1 MIGGNANVNGSAYS
15 SGSGGLGRPS
25 RPSYGMDDSYASN
38 SSSKKSSSSKS
49 SSSSKGSSSKKSSS
63 SSTSSAQEEAEQ
75 FEETIDW
82 IVTAIDRLERAID
95 TLDLKAS
102 STYRSWSSRNK
113 NLTSEISKVTQEI
126 NLQQQGYNRYL
137 KQANSVGLSSS
148 WAKLV
153 REGKVDIST
162 IKDEDLKSKIDD
174 YQQWL
179 KFSGH
184 LIYLIAGTSPQ
195 PCFAT
200 T

>member
-38 SSSKKSSSSKS
+38 
-49 SSSSKGSSSKKSSS
+49 SSSKKSSS

-113 NLTSEISKVTQEI
+113 NLTSEISKVTDEI

-137 KQANSVGLSSS
+137 QQANSVGLSSS

-162 IKDEDLKSKIDD
+162 ITDENLKEKINE
-174 YQQWL
+174 YQNWCISRQCKIFL
-179 KFSGH
+179 MLGTPES
-184 LIYLIAGTSPQ
+184 LIYHNVVMKYGQA
-195 PCFAT
+195 
-200 T
+200 